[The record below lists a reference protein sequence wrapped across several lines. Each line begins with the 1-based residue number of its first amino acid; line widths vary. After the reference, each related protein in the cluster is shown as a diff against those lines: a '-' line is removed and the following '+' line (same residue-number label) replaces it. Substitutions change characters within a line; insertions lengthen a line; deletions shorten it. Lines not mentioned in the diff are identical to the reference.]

1 MKPPKDH
8 WVIQIEVTNACVNTC
23 SNCTRFC
30 GHHKKP
36 FFMDYDTFCRAVDSV
51 IDHPGLIGVMGGEP
65 TIHPEFD
72 KMCRYLA
79 DKLPEELKPDRG
91 SMKLPTDSFVEV
103 RRELELDKYEIY
115 PYEDGPRPIIRGAG
129 LWTSLTS
136 KYRKNY
142 EIIQDVFNFQ
152 NLNDHQNISY
162 HQPVLIS
169 RKDMGI
175 NDKEW
180 LKLRENCWVNQ
191 QWSSSVTP
199 KGCFFCE
206 VAAALDFMYDGPGG
220 LPIEEGWW
228 KRPIED
234 FAEQFMWCEYCGI
247 PLETFARDARDG
259 VDDISNIN
267 YEKMAQMQNV
277 RLVEE
282 KVNRIEIKDGVIS
295 EESKKSAAKY
305 HGVTYMED
313 AQDRVSSST
322 PIYAGDLCGV
332 MIYKNEI
339 ERDKDIETQELNRN
353 YLGALHT
360 VLETDHTDWGH
371 LIEQLPDHAYIVLM
385 TAGIRMGEGF
395 EKLKHC
401 AVNPGTLH
409 WIDFSE
415 KRLDKRDCI
424 IENPYISNSSTLV
437 EGWCALLNVDAISLA
452 NICKEPKISE
462 DGDVSLLIDSF
473 LLEKLHKSWNPDK
486 QTELSEEMNKLMLG
500 VSNDSNGK
508 TIKRRRINNGER
520 LMNKFIKRYGVVRS
534 IGYGVKIV
542 QKYGV
547 KLTIQKVKNRIM

>member
-1 MKPPKDH
+1 MKAPKDH
-8 WVIQIEVTNACVNTC
+8 WVIQIEVTNACVHTC

-36 FFMDYDTFCRAVDSV
+36 FFMDYDTFCKAVDSV

-79 DKLPEELKPDRG
+79 ERLPEELKPARG

-103 RRELELDKYEIY
+103 RRELELDQYEIY

-129 LWTSLTS
+129 LWTSMTS

-220 LPIEEGWW
+220 LPIEKGWW

-234 FAEQFMWCEYCGI
+234 FTEQFKWCEYCGI
-247 PLETFARDARDG
+247 PLETFARDAREG

-267 YEKMAQMQNV
+267 YEKMSQMQNV
-277 RLVEE
+277 RLIEG
-282 KVNRIEIKDGVIS
+282 KVNRVEIKDGVIT

-313 AQDRVSSST
+313 AQNRVSSST
-322 PIYAGDLCGV
+322 PIYTGDLCGV
-332 MIYKNEI
+332 MIYKNELER
-339 ERDKDIETQELNRN
+339 ERDVETQKLNKK
-353 YLGALHT
+353 YLGTLYT
-360 VLETDHTDWGH
+360 VLETDQLDWQKF
-371 LIEQLPDHAYIVLM
+371 IAQLSDHAYILLM
-385 TAGIRMGEGF
+385 TAGIHMGEGF

-415 KRLDKRDCI
+415 KRLDKANCAE
-424 IENPYISNSSTLV
+424 ENPYIDNVALLT
-437 EGWCALLNVDAISLA
+437 EGWCALLNSDAISLV
-452 NICKEPKISE
+452 NMYKESE
-462 DGDVSLLIDSF
+462 MSENKDEPLFIDRF
-473 LLEKLHKSWNPDK
+473 LLKKFRKAWSPDK
-486 QTELSEEMNKLMLG
+486 QTKLSGEMDKFMLD
-500 VSNDSNGK
+500 VSNHDNK
-508 TIKRRRINNGER
+508 RMIKRRRIYNVER
-520 LMNKFIKRYGVVRS
+520 LANKFIKQYGVVHSVGYGIRIIQRYGVR
-534 IGYGVKIV
+534 
-542 QKYGV
+542 
-547 KLTIQKVKNRIM
+547 LTIQKVKNRIM

>member
-36 FFMDYDTFCRAVDSV
+36 FFMDYETFCRAVDSV

-65 TIHPEFD
+65 TIHPEFGR
-72 KMCRYLA
+72 MCRYLE
-79 DKLPEELKPDRG
+79 DKLPKEWKPDRG

-129 LWTSLTS
+129 LWTSITS

-175 NDKEW
+175 KDKEW
-180 LKLRENCWVNQ
+180 LQMRENCWVNQ

-206 VAAALDFMYDGPGG
+206 VAAALDYMYDGPGG
-220 LPIEEGWW
+220 LPIEKGWW

-234 FAEQFMWCEYCGI
+234 FADQFMWCEYCGI

-259 VDDISNIN
+259 VDDISDTN
-267 YEKMAQMQNV
+267 YEEMSRMPNV
-277 RLVEE
+277 RLTKE
-282 KVNRIEIKDGVIS
+282 KVNRVEIKDGVIS
-295 EESKKSAAKY
+295 EESKKSAVKY

-313 AQDRVSSST
+313 AQNRVSSST
-322 PIYAGDLCGV
+322 PIYAGDFYGI
-332 MIYKNEI
+332 MIYRDEAEK
-339 ERDKDIETQELNRN
+339 DKDTETREMNKRYVGTL
-353 YLGALHT
+353 YT
-360 VLETDHTDWGH
+360 VLETEHRDWRYLTG
-371 LIEQLPDHAYIVLM
+371 QLPEHAYIVLM
-385 TAGIRMGEGF
+385 TAGVRIGRGF
-395 EKLKHC
+395 EQLKYC

-409 WIDFSE
+409 WIDFS
-415 KRLDKRDCI
+415 KGQSDKSRCAE
-424 IENPYISNSSTLV
+424 ENPYIANVPTLTD
-437 EGWCALLNVDAISLA
+437 GWCAVLNTDANSLVEIFKTSRTDENTDLPFVVDR
-452 NICKEPKISE
+452 
-462 DGDVSLLIDSF
+462 F
-473 LLEKLHKSWNPDK
+473 LLEKFRKIWNPDK
-486 QTELSEEMNKLMLG
+486 QTELSEEMDKLMLG
-500 VSNDSNGK
+500 VLNGSNEK
-508 TIKRRRINNGER
+508 AIRHRRINNGGR
-520 LMNKFIKRYGVVRS
+520 LVNKFIKQYGVTRS
-534 IGYGVKIV
+534 LGYGIKII

-547 KLTIQKVKNRIM
+547 KLTIQKVKNRIL